1 MRGRFVIRLASVL
14 AATVAIVGCDSGPV
28 PGEEALYFGKQLVE
42 ATEQPKR
49 DAAAAKLMELKD
61 KRSLPSIYAALKGP
75 VTETKPMLVD
85 MLGLFGDATSVEP
98 LVDAIDLT
106 AGAGRD
112 KETRINAT
120 ANEKAINAI
129 ARLRD
134 TVPNLGDNKRLVDTI
149 RKLTTANNE
158 NVQLAAVITLG
169 QLKCKDAVEELI
181 QIADGHPNN
190 FMVKNAVLA
199 LNEIVDPRA
208 APAFGRLL
216 FFERGVSFYA
226 EASYGLFLIGKPSL
240 PILREIYDG
249 KFKAIETLHV
259 EPGVQ
264 RAKAMVVAADI
275 ADPSTNDWVI
285 KGVDEQGNGTA
296 TVLTRLQAQDA
307 AGRLGLQ
314 AAVKGMRN
322 RIDNADI
329 SQSEHALNALTAIG
343 ARDIAG
349 PMYAWTTSEG
359 ALKQCAEQGGNTATC
374 AKSED
379 QIRKAR
385 LLAWSRLAPGTDF
398 AKAEKMV
405 ADEKNPKLK
414 AVVEVAKERM
424 AVAKECGSDVKCF
437 IGKTKSESVGVR
449 DRSAY
454 ELLWASAAGNNDA
467 RDALIPLLSD
477 KDNEVRYAAIL
488 GVMRRLPTDSV
499 PLADVLKKQL
509 DAERGQQQFI
519 RINEDLKRLETK
531 LRRGY

>member
-1 MRGRFVIRLASVL
+1 MRSMRMTTMMMALAM
-14 AATVAIVGCDSGPV
+14 AAGCDNGPV

-42 ATEQPKR
+42 ATEKPKR
-49 DAAAAKLMELKD
+49 DAAAAKLLELKD
-61 KRSLPSIYAALKGP
+61 KRALPSIYTALKGP
-75 VTETKPMLVD
+75 VTDLKPQLVD

-112 KETRINAT
+112 TETRINAN
-120 ANEKAINAI
+120 ANEKAINAL
-129 ARLRD
+129 ARLRT
-134 TVPNLGDNKRLVDTI
+134 TVPNLGDNKRVVDTI
-149 RKLTTANNE
+149 RKLTTTNNE
-158 NVQLAAVITLG
+158 NVQLASVITLG
-169 QLKCKDAVEELI
+169 QLKSKDAVDDLI

-208 APAFGRLL
+208 APALGRLL
-216 FFERGVSFYA
+216 FFERTGVSFYA

-240 PILREIYDG
+240 PILKEIYEG

-259 EPGVQ
+259 EAGVQ

-275 ADPSTNDWVI
+275 ADASTNDWVI

-329 SQSEHALNALTAIG
+329 SQSEHALNALTALG

-359 ALKQCAEQGGNTATC
+359 ALKQCAEQGGNAPTC

-385 LLAWSRLAPGTDF
+385 LLAWSRLAPGADF
-398 AKAEKMV
+398 AKAEKMM

-414 AVVEVAKERM
+414 AAVEMAKDRVG
-424 AVAKECGSDVKCF
+424 VAKECGSDVKCY
-437 IGKTKSESVGVR
+437 IGKTKSENIGVR

-454 ELLWASAAGNNDA
+454 ELLWASASGNDEA
-467 RDALIPLLSD
+467 RDALVPLLAD

-488 GVMRRLPTDSV
+488 GVMRRLPKDSV
-499 PLADVLKKQL
+499 PLADVVKKQL
-509 DAERGQQQFI
+509 EVEKSQQQYV
-519 RINEDLKRLETK
+519 RVNEDLKRLEVK